1 MKRAAVKKKKI
12 HTEQE
17 TLFLNIHPMNYR
29 ERKRDENILSHE
41 EVIV

>member
-29 ERKRDENILSHE
+29 ERDENILSHE
-41 EVIV
+41 EIII